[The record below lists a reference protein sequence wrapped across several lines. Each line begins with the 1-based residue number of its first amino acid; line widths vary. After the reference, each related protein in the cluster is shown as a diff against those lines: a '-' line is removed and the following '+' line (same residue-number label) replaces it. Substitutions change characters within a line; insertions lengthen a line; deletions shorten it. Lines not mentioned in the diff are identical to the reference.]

1 MAERVTDREFARKA
15 GTLACLTS
23 SPPPKS
29 LRHHCVCPYSI
40 IAAFVYK
47 YTRSCCA
54 NSEPVRLATQFG
66 GVGLRR
72 FDLERTVPQLPR
84 GGGSH
89 SVVNTP
95 REAVRRAY
103 HVPLTES
110 MGPARRRDVSRV
122 RYFALFRT
130 EPCTEGQLVS
140 EPFMVWR
147 LFTWFVGRSRGPTFF
162 EF

>member
-1 MAERVTDREFARKA
+1 M
-15 GTLACLTS
+15 
-23 SPPPKS
+23 S
-29 LRHHCVCPYSI
+29 LRERRGRWRALPPVRHQSDCVCPYSI

-103 HVPLTES
+103 HVPLTEP

-130 EPCTEGQLVS
+130 EPCAIATRVPTVHGLAFVHLVCGS
-140 EPFMVWR
+140 I
-147 LFTWFVGRSRGPTFF
+147 TWSYIF
-162 EF
+162 